1 LSLVSAAVPLACVAA
16 ARRAA
21 GLLSSLLVVANAAA
35 TPALAAAQY
44 LNLYVRAVR
53 LRERAVTTRRQIE
66 TRNAASRA
74 VQEDAAHRLQ
84 ALQAEVIP
92 LLTDV
97 ASRRAEA
104 DDPQVASTARRLASR
119 SSRGT
124 GRGLQRQLAA
134 AFRTLGWIR
143 RRARRTLAW
152 HRGTGP
158 GPALWPAARHRP
170 RNAFN

>member
-1 LSLVSAAVPLACVAA
+1 VLVLAAAHSLIAVAA
-16 ARRAA
+16 TATALGQPGVDA
-21 GLLSSLLVVANAAA
+21 FSLLVVANAAA
-35 TPALAAAQY
+35 TLALAAAQY

-97 ASRRAEA
+97 AIFARNWSRPAAAVGCCLPHPRLDPATGPA
-104 DDPQVASTARRLASR
+104 DAGLASWYWTR
-119 SSRGT
+119 AGS
-124 GRGLQRQLAA
+124 LAGCA
-134 AFRTLGWIR
+134 TPTAKCIQSG
-143 RRARRTLAW
+143 
-152 HRGTGP
+152 
-158 GPALWPAARHRP
+158 
-170 RNAFN
+170 